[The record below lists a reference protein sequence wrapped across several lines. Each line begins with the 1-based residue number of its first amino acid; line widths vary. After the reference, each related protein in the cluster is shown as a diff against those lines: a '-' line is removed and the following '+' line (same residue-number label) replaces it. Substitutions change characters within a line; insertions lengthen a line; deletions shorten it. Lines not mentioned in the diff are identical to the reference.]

1 MDWFAKAYAL
11 LHDPPHKALWFE
23 GYRIYSK
30 SSHEEEA
37 RQMLAVMLMA
47 TPLGGGAPPTGDA
60 LARRVDLADRAAASF
75 DRWALPKPDGGYWVR
90 AKALH
95 NPFNV
100 KYSLEIKRPDPK
112 AFEAAVLDYVHDVN
126 DVLRGAPSERDAYML
141 LYASAELAWALRG
154 LPALPAD
161 TRAPTHTVFDHLYA
175 TASVMNWVG
184 EGGRLRGCL
193 LEVDIPGIQRII
205 GSARKAGDYSAG
217 SLLVSLAIWLT
228 AWQYMRAHGPDALLS
243 PTPRFNPLFYLQ
255 LEREIGGGGKAL
267 GLYSRFAAEMLGFR
281 ELAEARREGEAGS
294 LVRFLVS
301 RASVMPGTAYLMLPD
316 CGEAEKAPDYFD
328 RALAAIRD
336 AVLGSEDV
344 DPPLPIPLG
353 VDRGSPIHKLAEEAL
368 RQMPMPYLQ
377 FRYRYV
383 SVDEAREE
391 ARSLAE
397 LLSRGGPPGAF
408 DEERLLFYAARRLL
422 HRRPAVPR
430 APSWFA
436 KGGAPRFRKLYDGPW
451 IHSTLDPDQPASLRF
466 GQSPDSLD
474 YDEGTKKALEERLG
488 RGWDPR
494 ELRRVFKPK
503 EALGPVDVLKR
514 ALYYAASGRR
524 LPSVEEVALRWYAQR
539 KSWMEGCPDDVRKAV
554 EEIVDGGDAEEV
566 IGPSPAPDRA
576 LERCRPPGERA
587 PPMSFMYAIISAD
600 GDFITRLNRGCV
612 RGLGPD
618 VERAV
623 DGILPKEAEGDA
635 ERWRRNREAVA
646 GALRSAQALR
656 DAECGD
662 AAQEF
667 GDVAFVIP
675 SPSYYAALSASLMVT
690 ALKDVKTV
698 LEHGGEAVYAGGDDL
713 LAFAARPAALEVVR
727 ETREGYHGE
736 EGFHRLRGYALPAPA
751 AYGRSYSVRL
761 AHSITDFMSVEVGAA
776 HEAVEKAKEA
786 VKGKDALAVS
796 TSTGHMGV
804 AKTSSVGSVMGI
816 VAALLEG
823 GLSRNLPYDMEREFA
838 GEGAE
843 ERDAR
848 RRAEEAL
855 LRHIAERNARGDGK
869 AAVEA
874 LITLH
879 KEMWESLKLKEAQ
892 DKQKRAQDEPKKTC
906 DDLRIEGP
914 WQNAA
919 ELLKAL
925 REFL

>member
-37 RQMLAVMLMA
+37 RQMLATMLMA
-47 TPLGGGAPPTGDA
+47 TPLGGGAPPTRDA
-60 LARRVDLADRAAASF
+60 LARRVDLADRVAASF
-75 DRWALPKPDGGYWVR
+75 DRWALPKPDGGYWVK
-90 AKALH
+90 AKALY

-100 KYSLEIKRPDPK
+100 KYSLEIERPDPK
-112 AFEAAVLDYVHDVN
+112 AFEAAFLDYVHDVN
-126 DVLRGAPSERDAYML
+126 NILREASSERDAYML

-161 TRAPTHTVFDHLYA
+161 TRAPTHTIFDHLYA
-175 TASVMNWVG
+175 TASVMNWVD

-193 LEVDIPGIQRII
+193 LEVDIPGIQKII
-205 GSARKAGDYSAG
+205 GSARKAGDYNAG

-228 AWQYMRAHGPDALLS
+228 VWQYMRAYGPDVLLS

-255 LEREIGGGGKAL
+255 LEREIKGGSKAL
-267 GLYSRFAAEMLGFR
+267 ELYSRFAAEILGFR
-281 ELAEARREGEAGS
+281 ELAESGRKEGAETLVHS
-294 LVRFLVS
+294 LVI

-316 CGEAEKAPDYFD
+316 CSEAEKAPDYFY
-328 RALAAIRD
+328 RALTAVRD

-344 DPPLPIPLG
+344 DPPLPIPLS
-353 VDRGSPIHKLAEEAL
+353 VDRSNPIYKLTVETL
-368 RQMPMPYLQ
+368 RQMPMPYLP

-391 ARSLAE
+391 ARRLAE
-397 LLSRGGPPGAF
+397 LLSRGGSPGVF

-422 HRRPAVPR
+422 HRRPAMPR
-430 APSWFA
+430 VPSWFA
-436 KGGAPRFRKLYDGPW
+436 KGGAPRFKKLYDGPW

-466 GQSPDSLD
+466 GQSSDSLD
-474 YDEGTKKALEERLG
+474 YDETTKKTLEERLG
-488 RGWDPR
+488 RGWDPK
-494 ELRRVFKPK
+494 ELKRVFKPK

-514 ALYYAASGRR
+514 ALYYAASGGR
-524 LPSVEEVALRWYAQR
+524 LPSVEVIALSWYYQR
-539 KSWMEGCPDDVRKAV
+539 ESWMDGCPEDVKNAV
-554 EEIVDGGDAEEV
+554 KKIVEGEDAEEV
-566 IGPSPAPDRA
+566 IGPSPAPDQA
-576 LERCRPPGERA
+576 LRRCRPPGEKA

-600 GDFITRLNRGCV
+600 GDFIGRLNRGCV

-618 VERAV
+618 VGKAIDE
-623 DGILPKEAEGDA
+623 ILPKDADGDA
-635 ERWRRNREAVA
+635 ERWRRDREAA
-646 GALRSAQALR
+646 AQALKAAQALR

-662 AAQEF
+662 AAQDF
-667 GDVAFVIP
+667 SDVAFVIP

-698 LEHGGEAVYAGGDDL
+698 LKHGGEAVYAGGDDL
-713 LAFAARPAALEVVR
+713 LAFAARPAALEIVK

-736 EGFHRLRGYALPAPA
+736 EGFHRLRNYALPAPA

-761 AHSITDFMSVEVGAA
+761 AHSITDFMAIEVWAA
-776 HEAVEKAKEA
+776 HEAVEKAKEV
-786 VKGKDALAVS
+786 VKGKDALVAS
-796 TSTGHMGV
+796 TSTGHMGI
-804 AKTSSVGSVMGI
+804 AKTFDVDSVMKI

-823 GLSRNLPYDMEREFA
+823 SLSRNLPYDMEREFA
-838 GEGAE
+838 E
-843 ERDAR
+843 ERTEEIEVR
-848 RRAEEAL
+848 RRAEEAF
-855 LRHIAERNARGDGK
+855 LRYIAERNARGDGK

-874 LITLH
+874 LAELH
-879 KEMWESLKLKEAQ
+879 REMWESLKLKETQ
-892 DKQKRAQDEPKKTC
+892 DKQRRAQVEAEETC
-906 DDLRIEGP
+906 DELRTEGP
-914 WQNAA
+914 WRNTA